1 MIGRHSLVP
10 ANPWLRPWLLA
21 LLVLGACAGPFGASP
36 AVEELYRKAGE
47 GDVQSQYLLAMRL
60 TNGRG
65 VSQDYGAG
73 VQWFTKSAL
82 GGHAK
87 GQYMLGVA
95 LSAGRGVDRD
105 FVAAI
110 AWYER
115 AAVQGHA
122 RAQYQLGDAYANGR
136 GVGKEPAWAVRWL
149 EMAAERGHV
158 EAQFTLGVSFAF
170 GLGVAV
176 DTVAAAT
183 WLMIAGESGH
193 AQGKESLE
201 ALAAKMTSA
210 EVARSRRLAVRWPAG
225 SRDSLAAA
233 PTVRFVE
240 HALKRLGY
248 DPGGVDGEAGAEIRA
263 AIEAYRRTN
272 GLAPGGEVTE
282 DLITDL
288 RRGLAALD
296 KPGS

>member
-1 MIGRHSLVP
+1 MRF
-10 ANPWLRPWLLA
+10 PWMRRPRPWLLA
-21 LLVLGACAGPFGASP
+21 LLVLGACAGSFGVSP
-36 AVEELYRKAGE
+36 AVEEMYRKAGE
-47 GDVQSQYLLAMRL
+47 GDIQSQYLLAMRL

-73 VQWFTKSAL
+73 VQWFARSAL

-87 GQYMLGVA
+87 AQYMLGIA

-105 FVAAI
+105 GVSAVA
-110 AWYER
+110 WFER
-115 AAVQGHA
+115 AAAQGHD

-149 EMAAERGHV
+149 ELAAERGHV
-158 EAQFTLGVSFAF
+158 EAQFTLGVFFAA

-176 DTVAAAT
+176 DTMAAAK
-183 WLMIAGESGH
+183 WLMIAGKGGH
-193 AQGKESLE
+193 AQGKEALE
-201 ALAAKMTSA
+201 ALTAKMTPV
-210 EVARSRRLAVRWPAG
+210 ETARAGRLAAHWSAG
-225 SRDSLAAA
+225 SRESLADA

-240 HALKRLGY
+240 RALRRLGH
-248 DPGGVDGEAGAEIRA
+248 DTGGVDGVAGPETRA

-272 GLAPGGEVTE
+272 GLAPGGEVTG
-282 DLITDL
+282 DLVTDL